1 MVFFKDK
8 AVVIP
13 EGDLAQYMKDMVSL
27 ATYHREDGLYV
38 GTMEARPA
46 RDDEE
51 SSFTQPGVSR

>member
-1 MVFFKDK
+1 MVCFKDR

-13 EGDLAQYMKDMVSL
+13 EGDLAQYMKDVVSL

-38 GTMEARPA
+38 ATMEARPV

-51 SSFTQPGVSR
+51 SSVARPGVSR